1 MGRIENIKRYAME
14 RDESERIRI
23 VKEQQR
29 KQGLIDQIKA
39 FGPRIKELI
48 EVANACLENG
58 VEINKQGKTDSP
70 YHDEW
75 NNATF
80 CTNCSTHK
88 VGFVWQYKDYKF
100 INRIE
105 AMGIDGGGANG
116 EFYLRTNGDYLI
128 SRVGRSYEA
137 KCNELDGY
145 QLETF
150 VKTFDEFESAFYKYV
165 DNLLPSIKNS
175 ENQNEEQGGMTMM

>member
-1 MGRIENIKRYAME
+1 MSRIDNIKQYAME
-14 RDESERIRI
+14 RDEAKRIQEEQR
-23 VKEQQR
+23 QQR
-29 KQGLIDQIKA
+29 KQGYVDQIKA

-58 VEINKQGKTDSP
+58 VEINYQGRRNMQYSN
-70 YHDEW
+70 EW
-75 NNATF
+75 ENATF

-88 VGFVWQYKDYKF
+88 VGFVWQYKDQKF

-116 EFYLRTNGDYLI
+116 EHYLRTDGEYVV
-128 SRVGRSYEA
+128 SRGSRSYEA
-137 KCNELDGY
+137 SYKEPDEY

-150 VKTFDEFESAFYKYV
+150 VKTFDKFESAFYKYV
-165 DNLLPSIKNS
+165 DNLMPSMKNDAA
-175 ENQNEEQGGMTMM
+175 QEEQNGMTMM

>member
-1 MGRIENIKRYAME
+1 MSRIENIKQYAIE
-14 RDESERIRI
+14 RDAAKRIQEEQR
-23 VKEQQR
+23 QQR
-29 KQGLIDQIKA
+29 KQGYVDQIKA

-48 EVANACLENG
+48 EVANACIEND
-58 VEINKQGKTDSP
+58 VEINYQGKSDSQ

-88 VGFVWQYKDYKF
+88 VGFVWQYKDQKF

-128 SRVGRSYEA
+128 SRKGRSYEA
-137 KCNELDGY
+137 ECNELDEY

-150 VKTFDEFESAFYKYV
+150 VKTFDKFETAFYKYV
-165 DNLLPSIKNS
+165 DSLLPSMKNDVA
-175 ENQNEEQGGMTMM
+175 QEEQNGMTMM